1 MLAKDFEVGDLV
13 WAKMK
18 NFPPWPGQ
26 IVDPPANAK
35 PRKGSHYVFFLGS
48 KNYAWMK
55 DETINH
61 HAEHLIPPTSKKKT
75 ALLQSAIVEI
85 IELSKDRPFKVD
97 RNVES
102 TDGPLFE
109 VSPKTK
115 SPKEDKLKDNK
126 RSPKSKIS
134 RKRLSSSKLGKRSL
148 EYSKSPK
155 VRRFDEESSSR
166 DLDIN
171 SPSKSPKVRRF
182 DEESSS
188 RDLDINSPHLTI
200 ISSYDDDIALAP
212 RYGERLSD
220 SHRDANK
227 SSDLMRIL
235 KHVPPTSKKIG
246 FLGLGNMGQGIAKNL
261 LGSGHDVTVWNRTP
275 GKCLEL
281 IKAGAVSSENPAEVV
296 KASDIIF
303 CCVSDPYAVKSL
315 VFGHNGVLK
324 GLEDSIQTEG
334 REKVYKGYVEMTS
347 IDFETSIEISEAIEI
362 KGGRYL
368 EASLVGSKA
377 HAEEGNL
384 LILASG
390 NRELFGDCKTCF
402 HAISNV
408 AYYLSSDVGQ
418 SSKFSLVISALM
430 GTTFAAMAEAL
441 ALAERT
447 KVSPYDFLKI
457 LELKGFS
464 CPEVID
470 RAKAIIAHKFGA
482 LNTALKHQ
490 QKDMDLTLLMSNQ
503 FPQPM
508 PVTTAANELYKH
520 AKLLGYGDHDI
531 TSVFYGAKY

>member
-18 NFPPWPGQ
+18 NFPPWPAQ

-35 PRKGSHYVFFLGS
+35 PRKGFHYVFFFGS

-55 DETINH
+55 DETIYH

-75 ALLQSAIVEI
+75 ALFQSAIDEI
-85 IELSKDRPFKVD
+85 LELSKNRPFKVD
-97 RNVES
+97 RIIES

-109 VSPKTK
+109 VSPKMK
-115 SPKEDKLKDNK
+115 SPKKDKLKDSK
-126 RSPKSKIS
+126 RSPKGKVG
-134 RKRLSSSKLGKRSL
+134 RKRLSSGKLDEHSL

-166 DLDIN
+166 ELDVN
-171 SPSKSPKVRRF
+171 SQ
-182 DEESSS
+182 
-188 RDLDINSPHLTI
+188 HLSI
-200 ISSYDDDIALAP
+200 ISNYDGDIALTP
-212 RYGERLSD
+212 KYGETLSD
-220 SHRDANK
+220 SHLDANK
-227 SSDLMRIL
+227 SDLMRIL

-281 IKAGAVSSENPAEVV
+281 IKAGAISSENPAEVV

-315 VFGHNGVLK
+315 VFGRNGVLK
-324 GLEDSIQTEG
+324 GLEDSIQMEG
-334 REKVYKGYVEMTS
+334 GEKIYKGYVELTS

-368 EASLVGSKA
+368 EASLVGSKV

-447 KVSPYDFLKI
+447 KVSSYDFLKI

-470 RAKAIIAHKFGA
+470 RAKAIVAHKFGA
-482 LNTALKHQ
+482 LNTPLKHQ

-531 TSVFYGAKY
+531 TAVFYGAKY